1 VDELP
6 LLELFT
12 RLRES
17 GILIGIQDYEAV
29 LHALQAGYGLAASDA
44 TVSDHRSALARL
56 CQTLWVRSAE
66 EQHLL
71 DYHLELFWSSRQA
84 EMKNLA
90 STYAPLIPKEPHD
103 RSNSVTRAELKRNLI
118 RGVFLLFLLYAGW
131 EVYRWQRSVLDLGE
145 STPQIAFQTG
155 FTEGHTVLVLMPGE
169 RDQFQNVP
177 VPSGI
182 ISLDW
187 GNEIAV
193 FLGLLGCRQISRSLK
208 RSQPNEDKISP
219 STSQS
224 GMASELPNQTG
235 DKTNISQELQQLQE
249 QPNRLETRFV
259 LSADY
264 LPVKRRQMKQSWRH
278 LRRMIR
284 EGVATELDMAA
295 TVRQVAHDGILL
307 HPVMIPPRINKT
319 ELVLL
324 LDQDGSMVPF
334 HALSL
339 QLAETAQRGG
349 RLRQSRTYY
358 FHNCPVDYLYHD
370 AWHQEAQPTSDVLA
384 QFHRDRTVVL
394 IFSDAGAA
402 RSGMNAE
409 RVMLTVEFLRRL
421 KRRVNHVTWLN
432 PMPKSRWAD
441 TTAGHISRYVPMFEG
456 TRRGL
461 DQAIGVLQGRHS
473 LSI

>member
-12 RLRES
+12 RLKES
-17 GILIGIQDYEAV
+17 GTLIGVQDYEAV
-29 LHALQAGYGLAASDA
+29 LHALQAGYGLAASGA
-44 TVSDHRSALARL
+44 TVSDHRGALARL

-71 DYHLELFWSSRQA
+71 DYHLELFWSSRQT
-84 EMKNLA
+84 EMKNLV

-103 RSNSVTRAELKRNLI
+103 RSNSVTRSELKRNLI
-118 RGVFLLFLLYAGW
+118 GGVFLLVFLYAGW
-131 EVYRWQRSVLDLGE
+131 EVYRWQRSNPDLRKDTAQTISQAG
-145 STPQIAFQTG
+145 STTG
-155 FTEGHTVLVLMPGE
+155 DTVSVPKENQAQVDLVA
-169 RDQFQNVP
+169 
-177 VPSGI
+177 SGI
-182 ISLDW
+182 TSLDW
-187 GNEIAV
+187 GNEMAV
-193 FLGLLGCRQISRSLK
+193 FLGLLGWRQISRSLK
-208 RSQPNEDKISP
+208 VSQPNEDKLSP
-219 STSQS
+219 PTSQS
-224 GMASELPNQTG
+224 GVASELPNQTG
-235 DKTNISQELQQLQE
+235 DKINISHEQQQLQE
-249 QPNRLETRFV
+249 QPNRSETRFV

-384 QFHRDRTVVL
+384 QFRRDRTVVL

-409 RVMLTVEFLRRL
+409 RVKLTVEFLRQL